1 VVSVIYA
8 THLRVI
14 DEIRLRVVQRIK
26 DNELNAI
33 VKLQAAVICL
43 CVFVYVLVSVCL
55 TISVWGSVA

>member
-1 VVSVIYA
+1 MVSVIYA

-43 CVFVYVLVSVCL
+43 CVFVYVFVSVCL
-55 TISVWGSVA
+55 SISVWGSVA

>member
-1 VVSVIYA
+1 MVSVIYA